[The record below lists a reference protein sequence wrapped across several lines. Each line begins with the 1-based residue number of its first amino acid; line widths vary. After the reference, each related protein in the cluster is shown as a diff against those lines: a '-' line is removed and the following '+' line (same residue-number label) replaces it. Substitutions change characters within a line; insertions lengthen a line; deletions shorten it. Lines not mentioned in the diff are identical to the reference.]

1 MTVSINGAPVQ
12 IPNLEV
18 SLQIPTNQD
27 PRCLATLQV
36 QVEGQLVLA
45 GLANEESDVTV
56 FYSDG
61 TQVCSGKGI
70 ARTHTLRTVG
80 GRDMETLVIE
90 LSDVQG
96 L

>member
-1 MTVSINGAPVQ
+1 
-12 IPNLEV
+12 
-18 SLQIPTNQD
+18 
-27 PRCLATLQV
+27 LQV